1 MRLVLKSDKS
11 NMSGKRLTFLIEVV
25 CPLNPLL
32 ARLCAPFRKRLSQ
45 RSYLMEILDHRALR
59 TLDFIKLWFDRAEK
73 ICLEELS
80 MR

>member
-1 MRLVLKSDKS
+1 
-11 NMSGKRLTFLIEVV
+11 
-25 CPLNPLL
+25 
-32 ARLCAPFRKRLSQ
+32 
-45 RSYLMEILDHRALR
+45 MEILDHRALR